1 MKRSF
6 DAVLEADAESR
17 TPNATGVL
25 IPFSVEEA
33 FGTRGLVPVR
43 GTINGHPFRSSLAP
57 MGGGKHY
64 LGVNRETREAAR
76 ARAGES
82 VRIVLEMDEEV
93 REVTVPADLQRALKK
108 DKAAADAWKA
118 LSYTN
123 RKEWAREIEGA
134 QRPETRERR
143 LQKALLAL
151 RGPKA
156 GKRN

>member
-6 DAVLEADAESR
+6 EAVLEADAGSR
-17 TPNATGVL
+17 TPNATGLL
-25 IPFSVEEA
+25 IPFRVEEA

-43 GTINGHPFRSSLAP
+43 GTINGFPFRSSLAP

-76 ARAGES
+76 ARAGDT
-82 VRIVLEMDEEV
+82 VRIVLERDGEV
-93 REVTVPADLQRALKK
+93 REVTVPADLQRALKR
-108 DKAAADAWKA
+108 DKAAADAWKV

-134 QRPETRERR
+134 KRPETRERR

-151 RGPKA
+151 RGPRA